1 MNPFG
6 HVEDHDAD
14 PPSGRRCAG
23 RPNGSC
29 PRAWDPG
36 PRSTAPWRARR
47 GALALAALL
56 SVAPAPH
63 VEAQRATY
71 ANWNAWFVVT
81 GEVALSDRW
90 TFLFD
95 VSDRRSGPV
104 DQIQALFARIGA
116 SYELTPSVHV
126 AVGGNRS
133 ESYPYGKVPSAY
145 KTPEWRL
152 WEHVQ
157 LSQRLGRLSL
167 LHRYRFE
174 QRFLGKSSTGDGA
187 IDKWVHAGRF
197 RYKISGTLP
206 LHGQSVA
213 PGGLYVTAADEI
225 FVSYGPSVQNNV
237 FDQNRAAVGIG
248 RRLSS
253 EWRMELGY
261 LDQLALK
268 SSGAEVERNRTMTL
282 TLGYNYARRK

>member
-1 MNPFG
+1 MNASG
-6 HVEDHDAD
+6 HVEDHDTD
-14 PPSGRRCAG
+14 PPSGRRRAG
-23 RPNGSC
+23 PPNRSC
-29 PRAWDPG
+29 PREGDRI
-36 PRSTAPWRARR
+36 PRSTAPWSTWC
-47 GALALAALL
+47 GVLALAALL
-56 SVAPAPH
+56 MVGGARR
-63 VEAQRATY
+63 VEAQRTTY

-81 GEVALSDRW
+81 GEVALSERW

-104 DQIQALFARIGA
+104 DQIQALFGRIGA
-116 SYELTPSVHV
+116 SYELTPNVHV

-157 LSQRLGRLSL
+157 LSQHLGRLSL

-206 LHGQSVA
+206 LHGPSVA
-213 PGGLYVTAADEI
+213 PGGLYLTAADEI

-268 SSGAEVERNRTMTL
+268 SSGDEVERNHTVTL
-282 TLGYNYARRK
+282 TLGYNHARRN